1 MSLFAELK
9 RRNVVRVGA
18 AYAVI
23 GWVIAQ
29 IAEFAFENFGA
40 PDWVLKTVVV
50 LLILGLPVV
59 LIFAWAFEL
68 TPEGVKREKDVDRTE
83 SITPQTGHKL
93 DRTIIIVLAIALT
106 WFAWDKFGADSREV
120 PSAQPTAITD
130 VVESNDASTD
140 NPALEIVKTTLA
152 DKSVAVLPFVA
163 MSSGPDDEY
172 FADGLTEEIL
182 NSLAQLPELLVT
194 ARTSA
199 FSFKGQDIPIPEIA
213 TALGVEHVV
222 EGSVRRSG
230 ERLRVTAQL
239 IRANDGFHLWSENYD
254 SRSTDTISVQE
265 NIAEQIAAALD
276 VVLDERKR
284 AAMKQAGLRDAEAFT
299 AYQKAMKF
307 YSDAHG
313 EINTI
318 VGLRQANIYLEQVI
332 ERVPT
337 FSQAYMDHSDL
348 FVHMLNDASGAVP
361 NALFSDEE
369 VDEAYQSAIADYEAA
384 ARYARSAEERLTAEL
399 DLAFISG
406 NWRGLSARL
415 ERALRETG
423 CGGGNWGDT
432 VGNVI
437 GYAETL
443 LERSYGQIACDPL
456 WSIAWYN
463 SARSALMAGDKVEA
477 LRLAREGSE
486 IAPGNWL
493 SGILIRALLAH
504 EQYDEARQELADR
517 VHEEYAAA
525 ELGYLIAASEGNR
538 ALVESLSQQ
547 LKTFFPP
554 DRGFFE
560 RLIYAAWGG
569 DKEEANRLAALIDQH
584 RFGAVTLVQIAQWC
598 GCGAPWQLAATPNFA
613 AKLEESGLPWS
624 PPTTMGLPLKDW

>member
-9 RRNVVRVGA
+9 RRNVVRVGV

-40 PDWVLKTVVV
+40 PDWVLKSVVV
-50 LLILGLPVV
+50 ILLLGLPIV
-59 LIFAWAFEL
+59 LFFAWAFEL
-68 TPEGVKREKDVDRTE
+68 TPEGVKREKDVDRSQ
-83 SITPQTGHKL
+83 SITPQTGQKL
-93 DRTIIIVLAIALT
+93 DRTIIVVLVIALA
-106 WFAWDKFGADSREV
+106 WFAWDKFGSDDLDVTSAPPAAVADVDES
-120 PSAQPTAITD
+120 PT
-130 VVESNDASTD
+130 
-140 NPALEIVKTTLA
+140 EIVKTDLS

-213 TALGVEHVV
+213 AALGVQHVV

-230 ERLRVTAQL
+230 DRLRVTAQL

-254 SRSTDTISVQE
+254 SSSTDTISVQE

-276 VVLDERKR
+276 VILDERKR

-299 AYQKAMKF
+299 LYQKAMKF
-307 YSDAHG
+307 YADAHG
-313 EINTI
+313 EIDTI
-318 VGLRQANIYLEQVI
+318 VGLRQANIYLDQVI
-332 ERVPT
+332 ARVPS

-348 FVHMLNDASGAVP
+348 FVHVLNDAASSKP
-361 NALFSDEE
+361 NVFLSDEE
-369 VDEAYQSAIADYEAA
+369 VDEAFQSAIADYEAA
-384 ARYARSAEERLTAEL
+384 ARYARSEEDRLHAEL

-415 ERALRETG
+415 ERLLREPG

-432 VGNVI
+432 VGNI
-437 GYAETL
+437 FGYSADL
-443 LERSYGQIACDPL
+443 LERSYETLACDPR
-456 WSIAWYN
+456 WTISWYN
-463 SARSALMAGDKVEA
+463 SARSALMAGNNVEA

-486 IAPGNWL
+486 IAPGTWL
-493 SGILIRALLAH
+493 SGILIRTLLAH
-504 EQYDEARQELADR
+504 EQYDEARQELTDR
-517 VHEEYAAA
+517 VNEEFAAA

-538 ALVESLSQQ
+538 ASVELLSQQ
-547 LKTFFPP
+547 LKTAIGP
-554 DRGFFE
+554 DRDFFI
-560 RLIYAAWGG
+560 RLVYAAWGG
-569 DKEEANRLAALIDQH
+569 DKQEANRLAALIDQH

-598 GCGAPWQLAATPNFA
+598 GCGMPWELDATPNFA

>member
-18 AYAVI
+18 AYAII
-23 GWVIAQ
+23 GWVVAQ

-50 LLILGLPVV
+50 ILLLGLPIA
-59 LIFAWAFEL
+59 LFFAWAFEL
-68 TPEGVKREKDVDRTE
+68 TPDGVKREKDVDRTE

-106 WFAWDKFGADSREV
+106 WFAWDKFSGSNHEV
-120 PSAQPTAITD
+120 PSAQPAVVAVTD
-130 VVESNDASTD
+130 VDESIDASTD
-140 NPALEIVKTTLA
+140 NPALEIVKTTLT

-199 FSFKGQDIPIPEIA
+199 FSFKGKDIPIPEIA
-213 TALGVEHVV
+213 TALGVQHVV

-254 SRSTDTISVQE
+254 SSSTDTISVQE
-265 NIAEQIAAALD
+265 NIAEQIAAAMD
-276 VVLDERKR
+276 IVLDERKR

-299 AYQKAMKF
+299 LYQKAMKS

-332 ERVPT
+332 ARVPT

-348 FVHMLNDASGAVP
+348 FVHMLSDAAGAP
-361 NALFSDEE
+361 NALFSDAE
-369 VDEAYQSAIADYEAA
+369 VDEAYQSAITDYEAA
-384 ARYARSAEERLTAEL
+384 ARYARSTEDRLNAEL

-415 ERALRETG
+415 ERAMREPG
-423 CGGGNWGDT
+423 CGGGNWADT
-432 VGNVI
+432 FGNVF
-437 GYAETL
+437 GYSADL
-443 LERSYGQIACDPL
+443 LERSYATLACDPL
-456 WSIAWYN
+456 WTISWYN
-463 SARSALMAGDKVEA
+463 SARSALMAGNKLEA
-477 LRLAREGSE
+477 LKLAREGSE
-486 IAPGNWL
+486 IAPATWL

-517 VHEEYAAA
+517 VHEEDAAY
-525 ELGYLIAASEGNR
+525 ELEYLIAASEGNR

-547 LKTFFPP
+547 RKADNP
-554 DRGFFE
+554 DDFYT
-560 RLIYAAWGG
+560 RLLYAAWGG
-569 DKEEANRLAALIDQH
+569 DKEEANRMAAAIDQH
-584 RFGAVTLVQIAQWC
+584 RFGAATLVQIAQWC
-598 GCGAPWQLAATPNFA
+598 GCGTPWELDATPNLA
-613 AKLEESGLPWS
+613 AKLEESGLTWS
-624 PPTTMGLPLKDW
+624 PPTTMRLPLKDW